1 MAPLA
6 KKDPEPL
13 WKPRPWDL
21 LTLAIAFAALL
32 VASIAYFNSA
42 DQAPQDDLEVQ
53 ITGDPDIVFRKPR
66 YVPSAEHTITLIN
79 GGSRTAMLQSMEL
92 VVVDLLEDKTDCD
105 SLGEKTLG
113 AIFIPYDLDPATLQ
127 AGETLTRK
135 VRLRKAANVPEGLEP
150 MFPDTKK
157 QLKIL
162 ACYRFVASVAGT
174 REVTMIEA
182 GTWVFDRNG
191 AAISSEISDLT
202 EPQALLSQ

>member
-42 DQAPQDDLEVQ
+42 EQAPQDDLEVQ

-105 SLGEKTLG
+105 SLGEKTL
-113 AIFIPYDLDPATLQ
+113 
-127 AGETLTRK
+127 GETLTRK

>member
-42 DQAPQDDLEVQ
+42 EQAPQDDLEVQ

-66 YVPSAEHTITLIN
+66 YVPSAEHTITLTN
-79 GGSRTAMLQSMEL
+79 GGSRLAMLQSMEL

-105 SLGEKTLG
+105 NLGEKTLG
-113 AIFIPYDLDPATLQ
+113 ALFIPYDLDPAALQ

-150 MFPDTKK
+150 MFPDAKK